1 MTKEQ
6 LNSGDIVEL
15 KNKKA
20 YFVLKFDSSI
30 VLRNIDNNENVINMG
45 CNYDNF
51 KNRIDK
57 SKTIKKVFRISRNQ
71 ELLTDF
77 RSRENRIY

>member
-1 MTKEQ
+1 MRKEQ

-15 KNKKA
+15 KNKKV
-20 YFVLKFDSSI
+20 YFVLKFDSST
-30 VLRNIDNNENVINMG
+30 VLRNINNNEDVINMG

-51 KNRIDK
+51 KNKIDK

>member
-20 YFVLKFDSSI
+20 YFVLKFDSST
-30 VLRNIDNNENVINMG
+30 VLRNINNNENVINMG

-51 KNRIDK
+51 KNKIDK